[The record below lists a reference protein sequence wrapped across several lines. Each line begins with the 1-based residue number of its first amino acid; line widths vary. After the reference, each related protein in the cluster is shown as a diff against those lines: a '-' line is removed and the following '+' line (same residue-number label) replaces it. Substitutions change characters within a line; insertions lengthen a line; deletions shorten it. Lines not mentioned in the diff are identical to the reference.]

1 MIYVLCIYNKKE
13 KEHQITVCSIA
24 QPFNI
29 YIPVLYLHRQ
39 ITNELNSQMGAY
51 DIEDAMTW
59 KKKIELIID
68 LV

>member
-1 MIYVLCIYNKKE
+1 MFYSPTLQHIYL
-13 KEHQITVCSIA
+13 
-24 QPFNI
+24 
-29 YIPVLYLHRQ
+29 PVLYLHRQ
-39 ITNELNSQMGAY
+39 ITNELNLQMGAY

>member
-1 MIYVLCIYNKKE
+1 LLARLQGRTACIAVVAMFYSPTLQHIYL
-13 KEHQITVCSIA
+13 
-24 QPFNI
+24 
-29 YIPVLYLHRQ
+29 PVLYLHRQ
-39 ITNELNSQMGAY
+39 ITNELNLQMGAY